1 VSPNR
6 TQSAAAAGSG
16 GSPLASV
23 DGDFKQAML
32 QQLQGHQQHLQEES
46 PDFYTLLQQRE
57 LARSAAGAAAAEIAA
72 AAGGVGDSEEEQQQ
86 QGDWDEFIERQGL
99 FLLIKEAK
107 RAQIAAEL
115 ARKKQP
121 EVSKGC
127 QLVVITAGFV

>member
-1 VSPNR
+1 VSPNH
-6 TQSAAAAGSG
+6 TQSAAAAAGVG
-16 GSPLASV
+16 CSPLASV

-32 QQLQGHQQHLQEES
+32 QQLHGHQQHLQEES
-46 PDFYTLLQQRE
+46 PDFFTLLQQRE
-57 LARSAAGAAAAEIAA
+57 RARSAAGAAAAEIAA
-72 AAGGVGDSEEEQQQ
+72 AVGDVRDSEGAEQQQQPQ

-121 EVSKGC
+121 EVSRR
-127 QLVVITAGFV
+127 

>member
-1 VSPNR
+1 
-6 TQSAAAAGSG
+6 
-16 GSPLASV
+16 V

-32 QQLQGHQQHLQEES
+32 QQLQGHQQHLPEES

-86 QGDWDEFIERQGL
+86 QQQGDWHEFIERQGL

-121 EVSKGC
+121 EVSRRY
-127 QLVVITAGFV
+127 QLVVCSVWWFMLGFY